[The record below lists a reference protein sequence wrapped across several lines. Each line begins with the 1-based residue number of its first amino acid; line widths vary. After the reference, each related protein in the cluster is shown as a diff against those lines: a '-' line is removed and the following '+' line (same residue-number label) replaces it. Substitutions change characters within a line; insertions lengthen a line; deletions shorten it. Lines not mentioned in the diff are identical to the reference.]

1 MQLLIWE
8 SYQVLPSSD
17 DLTANCL
24 HMFLLFTS
32 ETKTIWML
40 MTLKFTV
47 SNFDTSVMRSPI
59 SMSHVISM
67 PWKGPGELEAG
78 FSIQS
83 QMTRKRIPTPVTKR
97 NRIELRP
104 TSVANRQPLRL
115 PTVHLQLIKQTVAN
129 EVSKTH
135 IRRVKPPDARHGK
148 HFCTVSS
155 SGQQEWCQLAVV
167 GHVQ

>member
-1 MQLLIWE
+1 MI
-8 SYQVLPSSD
+8 SPQVAY
-17 DLTANCL
+17 TC
-24 HMFLLFTS
+24 FLLFIYFHLKQKQPECLS
-32 ETKTIWML
+32 PWSSCIWL
-40 MTLKFTV
+40 
-47 SNFDTSVMRSPI
+47 DTSVMRSPI

-135 IRRVKPPDARHGK
+135 IRKESSPPDARHGK

-167 GHVQ
+167 GHVP